1 MFCHK
6 WLVFIASTYWGGLL
20 LLAADLPKDLHT
32 EILQGSSENLSTK
45 RHPEPRL
52 VQLVVAF
59 PMYRNCKSTVYSQ
72 LNYCLKV
79 HCELV
84 NPTFWIHHEIPLKK
98 WFDKFHT
105 VNHYKP
111 LITISHD
118 GQEPN
123 IINYLVCIHCWPFI
137 HCILNVC
144 LSTCMYNLTC
154 PKVFLSISQS
164 TSALFF
170 GVSNPNPWPQDTY
183 DHVGKL
189 NSYFQLAPHGSWG
202 KSIENCHL

>member
-1 MFCHK
+1 MLESPLWACK
-6 WLVFIASTYWGGLL
+6 
-20 LLAADLPKDLHT
+20 PKFLDT
-32 EILQGSSENLSTK
+32 
-45 RHPEPRL
+45 PWD
-52 VQLVVAF
+52 
-59 PMYRNCKSTVYSQ
+59 
-72 LNYCLKV
+72 
-79 HCELV
+79 
-84 NPTFWIHHEIPLKK
+84 TFKE

-123 IINYLVCIHCWPFI
+123 IINYLICIHCWPFI
-137 HCILNVC
+137 HYILNVC

-170 GVSNPNPWPQDTY
+170 GVSNPNPWPQDSY